1 MADDDPYRLLG
12 VARDASAED
21 VRRAFRAAAKQSHPD
36 LHPGDKEAEAR
47 FKALSAANEVLGDP
61 ERRAQYDRGEIDGGG
76 NPKARPPPPGGERSF
91 YRGFADSPGAA
102 RYAARGAG
110 RGAGAESVSDDE
122 LGDILGAFFNR
133 GAGGGG
139 AGGEPM
145 RVRGED
151 RQYRLDVTFLEA
163 VRGATKRL
171 TLPGGK
177 FLDVGIPAGLEDGQ
191 VLRLRGQGGAGMG
204 GAADGDAMIEASVL
218 PHPVFRRDG
227 RDVRVELPVSVREAV
242 LGAKVAVPT
251 PAGTVSMAIPARS
264 EAGAVLR
271 LRGRGVAAGGGKP
284 AGDCLVTVRLVL
296 GPVDARLKEFLRG
309 WEQPGFDPRAAD
321 DASGSASGAAS
332 SGEDSG

>member
-36 LHPGDKEAEAR
+36 LHPGDKDAEAR

-76 NPKARPPPPGGERSF
+76 NPKARPPPGGERSF
-91 YRGFADSPGAA
+91 YRGFADGTGAA
-102 RYAARGAG
+102 RYASRGAG

-133 GAGGGG
+133 GAGGAGGG
-139 AGGEPM
+139 APM

-191 VLRLRGQGGAGMG
+191 VLRLRGQGGAGVG
-204 GAADGDAMIEASVL
+204 GAEDGDAMIEVSVAA
-218 PHPVFRRDG
+218 HPVFRRDG
-227 RDVRVELPVSVREAV
+227 RDVRVELAVSVREAV

-264 EAGAVLR
+264 EVGAVLR
-271 LRGRGVAAGGGKP
+271 LRGRGGGGGGGKP

-296 GPVDARLKEFLRG
+296 GPVDARLEEFLRG
-309 WEQPGFDPRAAD
+309 WEQPGFDPRAAG
-321 DASGSASGAAS
+321 DAGGEGSA
-332 SGEDSG
+332 

>member
-21 VRRAFRAAAKQSHPD
+21 VRRAFRAAAKKSHPD
-36 LHPGDKEAEAR
+36 LHPGDKDAEAR

-76 NPKARPPPPGGERSF
+76 SPKARPPPPGAERSF
-91 YRGFADSPGAA
+91 YRGFADGAGAA
-102 RYAARGAG
+102 RYASRGPA

-133 GAGGGG
+133 GAGGAGGG
-139 AGGEPM
+139 APM

-151 RQYRLDVTFLEA
+151 RQYRLDVTFLDA

-171 TLPGGK
+171 TLPGGR
-177 FLDVGIPAGLEDGQ
+177 FLDVTIPAGLEDGQ

-204 GAADGDAMIEASVL
+204 GAEDGDAMIEVAVA
-218 PHPVFRRDG
+218 PHPAFRRDG
-227 RDVRVELPVSVREAV
+227 RDVRVDLPVSVREAV
-242 LGAKVAVPT
+242 LGARVAVPT
-251 PAGTVSMAIPARS
+251 PAGAVSMAIPKHS

-271 LRGRGVAAGGGKP
+271 LRGRGVAAGGGRP

-296 GPVDARLKEFLRG
+296 GPVDARLEEFLRG

-321 DASGSASGAAS
+321 AASGGASG
-332 SGEDSG
+332 GEGGA

>member
-36 LHPGDKEAEAR
+36 LHPGDKDAEAR

-91 YRGFADSPGAA
+91 YRGFAEGTGAA
-102 RYAARGAG
+102 RYASRGAG
-110 RGAGAESVSDDE
+110 RGAGGESVSDDE

-133 GAGGGG
+133 GAGGAGMGG
-139 AGGEPM
+139 GSM

-191 VLRLRGQGGAGMG
+191 VLRLRGQGGAGVG
-204 GAADGDAMIEASVL
+204 GAEDGDAMIEVSVAA
-218 PHPVFRRDG
+218 HPVFRRDG

-242 LGAKVAVPT
+242 LGAKVAAPT
-251 PAGTVSMAIPARS
+251 PAGTVSMAIPAHS
-264 EAGAVLR
+264 EAGTVLR

-296 GPVDARLKEFLRG
+296 GPVDARLEEFLRG
-309 WEQPGFDPRAAD
+309 WEQPGFDPRAAGA
-321 DASGSASGAAS
+321 ASGATSGAAS
-332 SGEDSG
+332 SGEGGA